1 MKEFIPIQP
10 KCHSF
15 KDEKWPLSEQFKN
28 KEEIHIMVYLVE
40 FYGWHE

>member
-1 MKEFIPIQP
+1 MKEFIPIQQ

-28 KEEIHIMVYLVE
+28 KEEIHPY
-40 FYGWHE
+40 YGLFGGVLWMA